1 MRITHRG
8 SCGRVVHGCTGR
20 RGGIAVD
27 PEEGRPGSCTDRR
40 RGVPVAVEAG
50 SEPGGGGGARI
61 RQSPVVVLGRPL
73 LHLKIIQILSICT
86 DSDAFSIFTRV
97 YDVISIILMIHF
109 LPTSAAA
116 MEVVVG
122 GQCVVAA
129 AGVLLA
135 LCCAAEANWKAAP
148 VAAAAAAVVFA
159 VGAVEV
165 DVEADDDVVA
175 VEED

>member
-27 PEEGRPGSCTDRR
+27 PEEGRPGRCTDRR

-73 LHLKIIQILSICT
+73 LHLKIYTESFNAQIQVRL
-86 DSDAFSIFTRV
+86 IFMRAYV
-97 YDVISIILMIHF
+97 VISILLMSYE
-109 LPTSAAA
+109 L
-116 MEVVVG
+116 
-122 GQCVVAA
+122 
-129 AGVLLA
+129 
-135 LCCAAEANWKAAP
+135 
-148 VAAAAAAVVFA
+148 
-159 VGAVEV
+159 
-165 DVEADDDVVA
+165 
-175 VEED
+175 